1 MGAVYATIQ
10 DVQTYWRPL
19 TQAEQAKATT
29 MITDASAKIR
39 LKASQ
44 RGKDFDAMLTEDT
57 DLANAAKTIVC
68 KCVINAMKMLES
80 VPATQFSESAGGYTV
95 SGTYYTP
102 GGGLSIS
109 KKDWAEL
116 GLATQGYGGLD
127 VYGID

>member
-1 MGAVYATIQ
+1 MGASYATIA
-10 DVQTYWRPL
+10 DIQTYWRTL
-19 TQAEQAKATT
+19 TAAEQNTASA
-29 MITDASAKIR
+29 MISDASAKIR

-44 RGKDFDAMLTEDT
+44 RGKDFDAMIAADT
-57 DLANAAKTIVC
+57 DLEDVAKTIVC

-95 SGTYYTP
+95 SGTYYAP

-116 GLATQGYGGLD
+116 GLAVQTYGSVD
-127 VYGID
+127 VYGLN